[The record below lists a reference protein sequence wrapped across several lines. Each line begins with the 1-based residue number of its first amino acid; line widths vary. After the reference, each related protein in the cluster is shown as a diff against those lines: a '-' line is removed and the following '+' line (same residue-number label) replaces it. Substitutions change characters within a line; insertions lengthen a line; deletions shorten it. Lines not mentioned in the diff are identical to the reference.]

1 MTLDGA
7 LSWAECT
14 QKGNTM
20 AQCRILSVVGNPK
33 PNSRTRA
40 VAEAVAAQVVRA
52 LPADTEAVAEV
63 IEVSELGPGLLC
75 WGDPA
80 VKAAVTSMKAADVLV
95 VATPTYKA
103 TYTGL
108 LKLLLDQIG
117 QGELAGVPTIP
128 VLVAAAPEHA
138 LAVEVHLRPVLVEI
152 GASCP
157 TRGVFVL
164 DSALADLPA
173 QLDAWATGNIAAVT
187 ALVAARRTAPQPLG

>member
-1 MTLDGA
+1 MT
-7 LSWAECT
+7 
-14 QKGNTM
+14 
-20 AQCRILSVVGNPK
+20 QCRILSVVGNPK

-40 VAEAVAAQVVRA
+40 VAEAVAAQVASA
-52 LPADTEAVAEV
+52 LPADLEAVTDV
-63 IEVSELGPGLLC
+63 IEVSELGPGLLG

-80 VKAAVTSMKAADVLV
+80 VKAAVTAMKSADVLV
-95 VATPTYKA
+95 VATPTFKA

-117 QGELAGVPTIP
+117 QGELSGVPTIP

-164 DSALADLPA
+164 DSTIPELPA
-173 QLDAWATGNIAAVT
+173 QLDAWADANLPAVT
-187 ALVAARRTAPQPLG
+187 ALVAARQAVPAQLG